1 MVCSCKGLIVTCQIL
16 EVRLDTRKKS
26 WKERLGVASVIC
38 VCRRQAL
45 ISLDPIWGPWLPLS
59 IARCMAMKIL
69 DSVCLK
75 LAGSGCCWKDT
86 TFEATEHRRKQ
97 HSRVWADDIQTIPLF
112 NDSSQR
118 QQPHCWAPSQTLW
131 MDICWSSKDSA
142 KELEQRT
149 LTEQMEVR
157 LSAGWS
163 FDNQATSLQAATYI
177 AYACSPDS

>member
-118 QQPHCWAPSQTLW
+118 QQPHCWAPSQTNGSEWIFADQARILQRNSNREHW
-131 MDICWSSKDSA
+131 QSKWRFA
-142 KELEQRT
+142 WAP
-149 LTEQMEVR
+149 
-157 LSAGWS
+157 AGV
-163 FDNQATSLQAATYI
+163 L
-177 AYACSPDS
+177 